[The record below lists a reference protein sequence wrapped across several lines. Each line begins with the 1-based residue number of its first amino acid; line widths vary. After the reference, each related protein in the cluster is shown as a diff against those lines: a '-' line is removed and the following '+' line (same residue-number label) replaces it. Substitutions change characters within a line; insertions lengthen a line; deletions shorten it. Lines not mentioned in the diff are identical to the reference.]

1 MNFVFQEL
9 CVFYLSLDC
18 HIEVTGSTS
27 KKALGTDSQEE
38 IKVHA
43 AAQLYQLLEVL
54 QAEQR

>member
-1 MNFVFQEL
+1 MFQEL